1 MVEVITPGFFTTI
14 QDIGRTNYHQYGV
27 PYSGV
32 MDAKSA
38 KIANALLG
46 NGEDAAVLEITMTGP
61 TLKFH
66 SNTVIS
72 ITGADISPKL
82 NESSIVLNRSIT
94 IEKGD
99 ILSFGKL
106 NYGFRCYL
114 AIFGGFQTEMVMN
127 SRSMYK
133 MITTEYVIKKKDSLS
148 ILRLNEQRFK
158 ANAAL
163 KIDTTHFKDEVLTV
177 YKGPE
182 FDNLSKQQQQQIYT
196 EKFTISKDNNRMAY
210 QLENVIE
217 NQLKPIITSL
227 VQPGTLQLTP
237 FGKLIVLMRDG
248 QTAGGYPRILQ
259 LTNGAID
266 KLSQKY
272 TGKTIRFKIKEN

>member
-82 NESSIVLNRSIT
+82 NESSIALNRSIT

-182 FDNLSKQQQQQIYT
+182 FDNLSKQQQKQIYT

-259 LTNGAID
+259 LTNSAID